1 MKKFWERLTGHQK
14 SSASALRNTP
24 QALLIHPHASKSR
37 KIFLLVSGVSISQKN
52 HQVTNSPRVFFFVS
66 LCRAW
71 LIVVG
76 EKNHQVTNSPRIFLL
91 VSGVSISQ
99 KNHQVTKSP
108 RVFFFVSL
116 CRAWLI
122 VVFYI
127 FSVMKADELGLKL
140 KMGCK

>member
-37 KIFLLVSGVSISQKN
+37 KIFLLVSGMSISQ
-52 HQVTNSPRVFFFVS
+52 
-66 LCRAW
+66 
-71 LIVVG
+71 
-76 EKNHQVTNSPRIFLL
+76 KNHQVTNSPRIFLL

-99 KNHQVTKSP
+99 KNHQVTNSP
-108 RVFFFVSL
+108 RVFFFVSGVSL
-116 CRAWLI
+116 WLI

-127 FSVMKADELGLKL
+127 FLVMKADELGLKL
-140 KMGCK
+140 KTGYR